1 MMTVA
6 GAGATVPEFGPLLPA
21 LVAPTAPTPPFEPQL
36 APVRLALATTLI
48 EAAATSRGAH
58 LGGDFARARTALA
71 RERWEAAWETARLAA
86 AAAVVEAARAR
97 LQYAA
102 ATARMPRRR
111 AARELP
117 SPTTVAETARR
128 LGRDATPLFMQ
139 LDQLEKTAASSDTA
153 SSELSGWLRE
163 VQRTAR
169 TLDEAW
175 RQLESAAAE
184 DTAAWAQAAAR
195 VTAWRPSPWPFRGAI
210 AVIIAVCLTAGLMLG
225 GWIDIPPP
233 LRPIADRIWGLR

>member
-6 GAGATVPEFGPLLPA
+6 GSGATVPEFGPLLPA
-21 LVAPTAPTPPFEPQL
+21 LVAPTAPTPPFEPHL

-48 EAAATSRGAH
+48 EAAATSRGAQ
-58 LGGDFARARTALA
+58 LTGDFAGARTALA
-71 RERWEAAWETARLAA
+71 RERWESAWETARFAA

-97 LQYAA
+97 LQHAA

-111 AARELP
+111 AAKELP

-128 LGRDATPLFMQ
+128 LGRDAAPLFLQ
-139 LDQLEKTAASSDTA
+139 LDQLEKTTTSSDTA
-153 SSELSGWLRE
+153 SSERSGWLRE

-184 DTAAWAQAAAR
+184 DTVLWTEAAAR
-195 VTAWRPSPWPFRGAI
+195 VRAWRPSPWPFRGAV
-210 AVIIAVCLTAGLMLG
+210 AVIMVVSLAAGLMLG
-225 GWIDIPPP
+225 GWIDVPPP